1 MEQNKK
7 RKRPRMDDDEEESII
22 KSGECNIYTFNNHI
36 YFSDDINS
44 KTAFAICKQLR
55 IL

>member
-36 YFSDDINS
+36 YFSALAPHFLLLIV
-44 KTAFAICKQLR
+44 
-55 IL
+55 